1 MNGPA
6 VAVELSNQHAVVIS
20 CQLQVVLSSE
30 IITLK
35 LHRFLLSVFSLLFF
49 TRMCDCEPSR
59 LDSGGHNETACGP
72 NNLSGDPG

>member
-35 LHRFLLSVFSLLFF
+35 LNRFILSVFSLLFLP
-49 TRMCDCEPSR
+49 RQQNLWVVSGSGSRPSV
-59 LDSGGHNETACGP
+59 
-72 NNLSGDPG
+72 